1 MTPPDGRKQQRRY
14 GSDKPTSF
22 YEVILAEMR
31 ALRPDAPAFKDP
43 SASTVQE
50 TEENRDK
57 NLRELYT
64 KIAGLEQLRR
74 PGGGGEDAYAG
85 TQGLSALCLSG
96 GGIRSAT
103 FNLGVLQGLARHGLL
118 GTFDYLSSVSGGGYI
133 AGWLRAWMTRA
144 GAQKVIAD
152 LAVGDPAT
160 AKSQKPDNPLAP
172 EPKPIDHLREYSNYL
187 TPRVGLFSADT
198 WTGAAIILRNLL
210 LNWLV
215 LIPFFAAV
223 LTIPQICLLITESPP
238 WPGWVLD
245 LLVAGALGAALLASR
260 NVYRA
265 RRRWKTPGTSQFR
278 FVIATVAPLWL
289 SCLLLATAALR
300 TPWNRPF
307 TVMFDDTVGVWTF
320 ATLWCVVIPL
330 AGWAITEPRWR
341 KEHSYARPSV
351 EGAAIVVSGA
361 VATAILV
368 IVFTHWHATLVAHSV
383 LYVILAVPVLLGV
396 YLLARALFVAI
407 ASCEREPADGV
418 PGGDDADRAPICR
431 VPARNDA
438 DREWWARLSGWV
450 LLVGVIWLLLSGLCL
465 LGDYLW
471 QRFEDRYL
479 TQILAGM
486 GGLSGIVASLLG
498 KGGGT
503 ASGRG
508 SASKTTPW
516 KEWVLGA
523 AAPVFCVC
531 VVILLA
537 HGTTLVG
544 RLVTGN
550 GDLLAIP
557 AGLGRK
563 GEVQFAE
570 LVLFL
575 WVPILAVAVS
585 VIMGFFVNVN
595 RFSLHGL
602 YRNRLV
608 RAYLGA
614 SNPTRQPDPF
624 TGFDPNDNLRLHEL
638 WKSDGPKAATRPL
651 PVINVCLN
659 LVMSEEKLAWQQRKA
674 ESFSMTPFYCGN
686 FHDGY
691 RPSKEYG
698 GPGGVSLGTAI
709 TISGAAANPN
719 MGYHSSPA
727 IMFLMGLFNARLGAW
742 LGNVSKEGAKTYD
755 LPGPWHALL
764 PLFAELFGWTNSKS
778 RYVNLSDGGHFDNLG
793 LYEMVL
799 RRCRYILVSDAG
811 CDPTAGFEDLG
822 NAIRKIRIDF
832 GIPIEFR
839 KKILISPR
847 EETAD
852 GLYCATATI
861 HYKEVDGKVPPG
873 ELIYIK
879 PALFGHGRRVPYDV
893 YSYSRSAGEFPHEST
908 VDQWF
913 SEAQFESYRAL
924 GLHVIEQITQGGQT
938 KSFAALLE
946 QAEAYMSGAD
956 AARAQGET
964 EHAGRIWA
972 SIVRLFSGHSA

>member
-1 MTPPDGRKQQRRY
+1 MTPADGRQPQRCG
-14 GSDKPTSF
+14 GSDEPTTF
-22 YEVILAEMR
+22 NEVLLAEMR
-31 ALRPDAPAFKDP
+31 ALRPEATAFTEVGAAT
-43 SASTVQE
+43 SEE
-50 TEENRDK
+50 TGEDRAK

-64 KIAGLEQLRR
+64 KIADLERLPRA
-74 PGGGGEDAYAG
+74 GDGGEDAYPG

-103 FNLGVLQGLARHGLL
+103 FNLGVLQALARHGLL
-118 GTFDYLSSVSGGGYI
+118 SEFDYLSSVSGGGYI
-133 AGWLRAWMTRA
+133 AGWLRAWMARD
-144 GAQKVIAD
+144 GARKVIGD
-152 LAVGDPAT
+152 LAGRDPAT
-160 AKSQKPDNPLAP
+160 AKSQKPNNPLAP
-172 EPKPIDHLREYSNYL
+172 EPKPIDSLREYSNYL

-198 WTGAAIILRNLL
+198 WTGAAIIIRNLL

-215 LIPFFAAV
+215 LIPFLAAV
-223 LTIPQICLLITESPP
+223 FTIPQICLLITESPP

-245 LLVAGALGAALLASR
+245 LLVAGALGAALLASH

-265 RRRWKTPGTSQFR
+265 RRLWKTRGTSQFR

-300 TPWNRPF
+300 TPWNGPF
-307 TVMFDDTVGVWTF
+307 TARFDATVGVWTF
-320 ATLWCVVIPL
+320 AALWCVVIPL
-330 AGWAITEPRWR
+330 AGWALTEPRWR
-341 KEHSYARPSV
+341 KAHSYARPWV
-351 EGAAIVVSGA
+351 EGAAIVVSGT

-368 IVFTHWHATLVAHSV
+368 IVFTHWHAALVAHPA

-407 ASCEREPADGV
+407 ASCEREPADGI
-418 PGGDDADRAPICR
+418 PRRDDADRAPTGGVLGR
-431 VPARNDA
+431 DDA

-450 LLVGVIWLLLSGLCL
+450 LLVGVIWLLFSGLCL

-471 QRFEDRYL
+471 QRFEHRYL
-479 TQILAGM
+479 NQILAGM

-508 SASKTTPW
+508 STSKTSTPW

-531 VVILLA
+531 IVILLA

-557 AGLGRK
+557 AGLESK
-563 GEVQFAE
+563 SNVQFVE

-585 VIMGFFVNVN
+585 VIMGRFVNVN

-691 RPSKEYG
+691 RSSKEYG
-698 GPGGVSLGTAI
+698 GPGGVSLGTAV

-811 CDPTAGFEDLG
+811 CDLAAGFEDLG

-832 GIPIEFR
+832 GIPIEFTN
-839 KKILISPR
+839 KILISPR
-847 EETAD
+847 DDTKD

-861 HYKEVDGKVPPG
+861 HYNAVDGDDVAPG
-873 ELIYIK
+873 HIVYIK
-879 PALFGHGRRVPYDV
+879 PALFARRSFIPYDI
-893 YSYSRSAGEFPHEST
+893 YSYSRSSDSFPHEST
-908 VDQWF
+908 ADQWF
-913 SEAQFESYRAL
+913 TEAQFESYRAL
-924 GLHVIEQITQGGQT
+924 GVHVIEQITQGSRTGNFTAFLKQVN
-938 KSFAALLE
+938 
-946 QAEAYMSGAD
+946 AYMSGAD
-956 AARAQGET
+956 AAPAQGET
-964 EHAGRIWA
+964 NGGPFK
-972 SIVRLFSGHSA
+972 VD